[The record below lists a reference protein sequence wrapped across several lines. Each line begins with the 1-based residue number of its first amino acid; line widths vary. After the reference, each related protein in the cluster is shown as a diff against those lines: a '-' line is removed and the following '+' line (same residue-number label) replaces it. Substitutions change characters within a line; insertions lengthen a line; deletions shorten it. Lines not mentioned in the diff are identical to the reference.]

1 MNWTALDWKT
11 LDRLREGFL
20 SGSAAKGPYWKSRD
34 DLAHY
39 DATYAER
46 IGWKWDAVLRELKL
60 RGWAPRV
67 RSVLDWGCG
76 SGIASRRTIA
86 AFGPEAFDELRVWDH
101 SPLAMEFA
109 AEAAGKQFPALRVG
123 SATAGFLGGD
133 EPIGLLVISHVL
145 TELPAAALA
154 GLRKLIARAEAVIW
168 VEPGTHAVA
177 RQLQQ
182 IREES
187 LATHRVVAPCTHASA
202 CGLLA
207 PERERDWCHF
217 FAAPPS
223 EIFADPNWVKFG
235 QRAGIDLRS
244 LPYAFLV
251 LDRSAAPAA
260 DGLSHIIG
268 RPEQCKVYASFL
280 NCDATGTAELRVH
293 KRDNPALYKALDRA
307 KGPLVYRWQ
316 REGDRVSDGTPLG

>member
-67 RSVLDWGCG
+67 RTVLDWGCG
-76 SGIASRRTIA
+76 SGIAGRRTIA

-109 AEAAGKQFPALRVG
+109 GEAAGKQFPALRVG

-187 LATHRVVAPCTHASA
+187 LPRTASSPRVRTPAPAGCWRRSASA
-202 CGLLA
+202 TGA
-207 PERERDWCHF
+207 TF
-217 FAAPPS
+217 
-223 EIFADPNWVKFG
+223 
-235 QRAGIDLRS
+235 
-244 LPYAFLV
+244 LPRRPRRFLPI
-251 LDRSAAPAA
+251 R
-260 DGLSHIIG
+260 
-268 RPEQCKVYASFL
+268 
-280 NCDATGTAELRVH
+280 TG
-293 KRDNPALYKALDRA
+293 
-307 KGPLVYRWQ
+307 
-316 REGDRVSDGTPLG
+316 